1 MNRRD
6 WPISRYQLGQEPGDD
21 LSQVTTAQQ
30 RLEMMWP
37 LAKEAW
43 LLSGRS
49 EPSAEGEPCGPRA
62 RCRRQRDRL

>member
-1 MNRRD
+1 MDRRD
-6 WPISRYQLGQEPGDD
+6 WPISRYKLGHEPGED

-43 LLSGRS
+43 LLSGRPIPGYRR
-49 EPSAEGEPCGPRA
+49 EDAPGQVLRPPPRE
-62 RCRRQRDRL
+62 

>member
-1 MNRRD
+1 MDRRD
-6 WPISRYQLGQEPGDD
+6 WPISRYKLGHEPGDD

-43 LLSGRS
+43 LLSGRPIPDYRR
-49 EPSAEGEPCGPRA
+49 EEAPGLVLRPPPRE
-62 RCRRQRDRL
+62 